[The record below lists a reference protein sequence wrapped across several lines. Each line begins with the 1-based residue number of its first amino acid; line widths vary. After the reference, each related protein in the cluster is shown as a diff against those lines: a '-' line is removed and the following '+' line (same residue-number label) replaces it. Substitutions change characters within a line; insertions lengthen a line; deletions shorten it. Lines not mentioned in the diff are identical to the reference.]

1 MENFHHAIRL
11 CAVKKFNHQTE
22 QLIRKDK
29 GSCRSRTGFCARLT
43 EQLIFTSL
51 VAVVG
56 SKWLTS
62 VRQSEPNE
70 ISKISSTMHLAR
82 EIENHK
88 HNLLFKWMRTAALK
102 FFELNVQFVRL
113 NCSTHDRKKVGTNWK
128 QLRPR
133 DGWHR
138 STRSLWIPFA
148 VWIHYLFGLGAIINW
163 NYFLVF

>member
-1 MENFHHAIRL
+1 MENFHQAIRL

-102 FFELNVQFVRL
+102 FFELIVQFVRL
-113 NCSTHDRKKVGTNWK
+113 NCSTHDRKKS
-128 QLRPR
+128 R
-133 DGWHR
+133 DELKAIEAKGWMASLNKKFMDPVR
-138 STRSLWIPFA
+138 SVDTLSVRAWC
-148 VWIHYLFGLGAIINW
+148 YN
-163 NYFLVF
+163 